1 MTRIKICGLSR
12 LEDVDAVNHARPD
25 FCGFVENFPP
35 SRRSVTE
42 ETLRALR
49 GRLCDAVTP
58 VGVFVDRPAAT
69 VARLQNEGAVAVAQ
83 LHGGED
89 EAYLARL
96 RRLTGGKPV
105 WKAFRVRSE
114 ADLAAARA
122 SSADLVLLD
131 NGQGTG
137 QTFDWSLL
145 ANWDRPFLL
154 AGGLTPQTLP
164 AAIRTLRPWGV
175 DLSSG
180 VETAGSK
187 DPQKIQAAVA
197 AAREE

>member
-1 MTRIKICGLSR
+1 MSR
-12 LEDVDAVNHARPD
+12 KVLVIEDDVNIAELLRLYLEKD
-25 FCGFVENFPP
+25 GFEVCTASDGGAGINMF
-35 SRRSVTE
+35 RSFQ
-42 ETLRALR
+42 
-49 GRLCDAVTP
+49 P
-58 VGVFVDRPAAT
+58 
-69 VARLQNEGAVAVAQ
+69 
-83 LHGGED
+83 
-89 EAYLARL
+89 
-96 RRLTGGKPV
+96 
-105 WKAFRVRSE
+105 
-114 ADLAAARA
+114 
-122 SSADLVLLD
+122 DLVLLD